1 MWEYYKI
8 NWFIWSQFL
17 FDDFCWNIN
26 VISYVISTITSN
38 DREFI
43 SDILEDM
50 HSLALKLLTAQAKL
64 GIEYIFHKKK
74 GHNWLFT
81 RAI

>member
-1 MWEYYKI
+1 MW
-8 NWFIWSQFL
+8 FL
-17 FDDFCWNIN
+17 MW
-26 VISYVISTITSN
+26 YLTLTSN

-50 HSLALKLLTAQAKL
+50 HSLALEAATAQAKL
-64 GIEYIFHKKK
+64 GIAYIFYKKK

>member
-1 MWEYYKI
+1 M
-8 NWFIWSQFL
+8 
-17 FDDFCWNIN
+17 
-26 VISYVISTITSN
+26 ISYVISYYNIKWQG
-38 DREFI
+38 EFI

-50 HSLALKLLTAQAKL
+50 HSLALEAATAQAKL

-74 GHNWLFT
+74 GHNWPFT

>member
-1 MWEYYKI
+1 MW
-8 NWFIWSQFL
+8 FL
-17 FDDFCWNIN
+17 MWYLT
-26 VISYVISTITSN
+26 VTSN

-50 HSLALKLLTAQAKL
+50 HSFALEAATVQAKL
-64 GIEYIFHKKK
+64 EIECIFHKKK

-81 RAI
+81 RVI